1 MNIIIEK
8 TVNYLKNLINRIIID
23 DFMGMAAEM
32 GFWFAIGIFPFMLL

>member
-23 DFMGMAAEM
+23 DFMGMAA
-32 GFWFAIGIFPFMLL
+32 GI

>member
-23 DFMGMAAEM
+23 DFMGMRWDS
-32 GFWFAIGIFPFMLL
+32 GLR